1 MSAGSTAILEESMKK
16 TFWGLLTSCALLA
29 ILGGCAS
36 QSNEGRESGI
46 TAYGIVDVGISRTSE
61 K

>member
-1 MSAGSTAILEESMKK
+1 MTAGSTAILEGSMKK
-16 TFWGLLTSCALLA
+16 TLWGLLTSCTLLA

-36 QSNEGRESGI
+36 QSNEGRESSI
-46 TAYGIVDVGISRTSE
+46 TAYGVVDVGISRTSE

>member
-1 MSAGSTAILEESMKK
+1 MKK
-16 TFWGLLTSCALLA
+16 TLWGLLLTSCTLLA

-36 QSNEGRESGI
+36 QSNEGRESSI
-46 TAYGIVDVGISRTSE
+46 TAYGVVDVGISRTSE